1 VSEITKL
8 LQAARIDKIDPTD
21 RLFDLLYADLRSLA
35 RRQLRRQDHARAL
48 DTTVIVHESYFRLRN
63 RGVLGLQ
70 DRNHFLAYSS
80 RVMRAVIVDL
90 ARGRLADKRGAHR
103 VVTLRTGIGE
113 AASAAEDDVVHLHE
127 ALEELEKIE
136 PRLARL
142 VELRYFGG
150 LSESEAA
157 EVLGI
162 AKRTAQRD
170 WEKARLF
177 LYSTL
182 RSGA

>member
-1 VSEITKL
+1 MSEVTRL

-21 RLFDLLYADLRSLA
+21 RLFGLLYGDLRSLA
-35 RRQLRRQDHARAL
+35 RRQLRRQDHARSL

-63 RGVLGLQ
+63 RGVLGLE
-70 DRNHFLAYSS
+70 DRNHFLAYAA

-90 ARGRLADKRGAHR
+90 ARSRLAEKRGGNQ
-103 VVTLRTGIGE
+103 VVTLRTSIVE
-113 AASAAEDDVVHLHE
+113 AANASDDDVVRLNE
-127 ALEELEKIE
+127 ALEELAKIE

-157 EVLGI
+157 EALGV

-177 LYSTL
+177 LFATL
-182 RSGA
+182 QSGA